1 MNTATVTREIIKILS
16 AHGSTAS
23 LAPMMSE

>member
-1 MNTATVTREIIKILS
+1 MNTATVTNVIIRIFS

-23 LAPMMSE
+23 EVPMTSA